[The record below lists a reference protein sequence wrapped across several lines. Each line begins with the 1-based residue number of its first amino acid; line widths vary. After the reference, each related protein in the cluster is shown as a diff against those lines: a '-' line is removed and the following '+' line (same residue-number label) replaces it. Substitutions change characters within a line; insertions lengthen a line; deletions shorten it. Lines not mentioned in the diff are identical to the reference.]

1 MKSKAMDWINTSLN
15 LFKAEKPEHFTDFT
29 HCEECEEHDQT
40 LLNATI
46 LTIGLEELGNP
57 GWDPICF
64 CNEIGKM
71 YLTPAF
77 VRLSLETV
85 NSEFYFGQFL
95 FHLEHN
101 GENNKYFLA
110 CSPAQRSFLAEF
122 IGYMISSFASEIER
136 NFYTEEALRAY
147 EIWSHS

>member
-1 MKSKAMDWINTSLN
+1 MDWINTSLAI
-15 LFKAEKPEHFTDFT
+15 FKAEKPEHFTDFM
-29 HCEECEEHDQT
+29 HCEECAEHDQT

-46 LTIGLEELGNP
+46 LTIGLDELGNP

-64 CNEIGKM
+64 CNEVGKK
-71 YLTPAF
+71 YYTPAF

-101 GENNKYFLA
+101 GKNNKYYLA
-110 CSPAQRSFLAEF
+110 CTPDQRTFIAEF
-122 IGYMISSFASEIER
+122 IAYMISTFSVEIEQ
-136 NFYTEEALRAY
+136 NCYTEEALKTH
-147 EIWSHS
+147 EIWTNS